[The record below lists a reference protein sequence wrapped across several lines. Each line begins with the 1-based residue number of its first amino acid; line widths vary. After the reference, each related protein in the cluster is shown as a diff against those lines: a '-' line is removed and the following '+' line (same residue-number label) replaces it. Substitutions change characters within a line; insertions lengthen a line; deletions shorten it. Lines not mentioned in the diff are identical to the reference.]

1 MKPFWKRKVRKT
13 VKGEKIIQIPPE
25 IPIEAQEVFLWVEGD
40 KLVISP
46 RKPEEVEGGV

>member
-1 MKPFWKRKVRKT
+1 MRPVWKRKIRTTDKN
-13 VKGEKIIQIPPE
+13 EKLVQIPPE

-40 KLVISP
+40 KLVISL